1 MRKSNKP
8 KRRADAARK
17 KQIADGSI
25 VEEAPDED
33 DLGIKQEDDESSVD
47 SLMAESPGKYGK
59 RNISKGDLIAG

>member
-33 DLGIKQEDDESSVD
+33 DLGIKQDDDDESSVD
-47 SLMAESPGKYGK
+47 SLMAESPGKYG
-59 RNISKGDLIAG
+59 RRDRSKGDVI